1 MAPLIPA
8 PVGTAVA
15 VITTAP
21 LVEGFHEHVAVML
34 GEDPEVILFLQPEI
48 MMFFA
53 LKVTR
58 DVTLTF
64 AVIVTTCLKDAAPL
78 NVNELKDEVS
88 TTSVTVIEID

>member
-1 MAPLIPA
+1 MGFYLINIYLLPLRLPTTTLTGVAVAPLIPA

-34 GEDPEVILFLQPEI
+34 GEDPEVILFLQPKI

-64 AVIVTTCLKDAAPL
+64 AVIVTTCR
-78 NVNELKDEVS
+78 
-88 TTSVTVIEID
+88 